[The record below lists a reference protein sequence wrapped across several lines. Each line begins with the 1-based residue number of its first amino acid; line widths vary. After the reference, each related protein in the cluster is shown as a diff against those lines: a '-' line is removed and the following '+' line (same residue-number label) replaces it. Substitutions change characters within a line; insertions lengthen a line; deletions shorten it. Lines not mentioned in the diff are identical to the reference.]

1 MNKLCELTAN
11 TEELV
16 IDLLESGNSLLLIRN
31 SNAKFILERA
41 PLNNKETTVLDC
53 QDTSISTLHIQSEIL
68 EEFINATCYIDFGS
82 WINID

>member
-1 MNKLCELTAN
+1 MNKICELTAD

-41 PLNNKETTVLDC
+41 PLNNKEATVLDC
-53 QDTSISTLHIQSEIL
+53 QDASIATFHIQSEVL
-68 EEFINATCYIDFGS
+68 EEFINATCYINFGS
-82 WINID
+82 WVNID